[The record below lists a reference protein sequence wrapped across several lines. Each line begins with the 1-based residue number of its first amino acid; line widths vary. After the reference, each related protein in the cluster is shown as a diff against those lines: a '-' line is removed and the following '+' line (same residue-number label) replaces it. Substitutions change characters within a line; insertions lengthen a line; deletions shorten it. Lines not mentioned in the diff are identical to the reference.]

1 MKTNNE
7 QKRAAKAPQKKELIS
22 TTFTKSE
29 LVTFWCTII
38 SIIFIAVCVMFAC
51 ALPAKAEEPVVEV
64 QQVFSLA
71 TGPKEDKSVT
81 YEIIFVP
88 AEPEPVEEEAVVEE
102 ATYDP
107 NELEMM
113 AIVIYQ
119 EAGGDACSDTTRKM
133 VGDVV
138 LNRMMDPRFPD
149 TMYGVLT
156 APNQYLMENGV
167 YWPERASYP
176 GEQHAVQ
183 RAYRIA
189 EELLTGSHS
198 EIYGKGYVW
207 QAEFYQ
213 GTDWVYSDNEI
224 FGR

>member
-1 MKTNNE
+1 MKHNKE
-7 QKRAAKAPQKKELIS
+7 EKRAAKAPQKKELIS

-88 AEPEPVEEEAVVEE
+88 AEPEPVEEE